1 MAIVNKDDLIR
12 RLAERFSDDDSDE
25 VIQLT
30 EDLSDT
36 LNNYDSR
43 VNDSED
49 WKTKFEE
56 NDAEWRKKYKE
67 RFKDTSNRNENND
80 NQNPN
85 EDDYKNVTFDD
96 LFRESEE
103 K

>member
-1 MAIVNKDDLIR
+1 MAVVDRAELIK
-12 RLAERFSDDDSDE
+12 RFSELLNDDTSDE

-36 LNNYDSR
+36 LSDYDKR
-43 VNDSED
+43 VNDKED

-56 NDAEWRKKYKE
+56 NDAEWRKKYRE
-67 RFKDTSNRNENND
+67 RFE
-80 NQNPN
+80 
-85 EDDYKNVTFDD
+85 NVTPKIIKKEEEIEEVKTYDD
-96 LFRESEE
+96 LFSEV

>member
-1 MAIVNKDDLIR
+1 MSVVDKAELIR
-12 RLAERFSDDDSDE
+12 RLSERFMDDNSDE

-36 LNNYDSR
+36 LNDYDKR
-43 VNDSED
+43 VNDKED

-67 RFKDTSNRNENND
+67 RFLNTSNSEEEND
-80 NQNPN
+80 NQNSD
-85 EDDYKNVTFDD
+85 EDDYKNVTFND
-96 LFRESEE
+96 LFE
-103 K
+103 